1 MDGKRMQLE
10 GNWKQAKGR
19 VKEAWGSLTDD
30 ELDEAEGNWDQL
42 VGKIQT
48 KTGEAV
54 DAIER
59 KLGEI
64 AESFKDTTDKAADS
78 ADRKAS

>member
-1 MDGKRMQLE
+1 MAGERMQFE

-30 ELDEAEGNWDQL
+30 ELDEAEGNWDRL
-42 VGKIQT
+42 VGKIQE
-48 KTGEAV
+48 KTGQAV
-54 DAIER
+54 GAIER

-64 AESFKDTTDKAADS
+64 AASFKDTTDKAADS
-78 ADRKAS
+78 VDRKVS